1 MRPVAT
7 KQRGVALLTA
17 IVIVALGTVLMTSML
32 WDTHLNL
39 RRTENI
45 IFSDQAWL
53 YAMGGED
60 WAREILKR
68 DRQNS
73 KSDDL
78 SEAWATP
85 IAGLPI
91 DGGSLSGQLEDLQGK
106 FNLNDM
112 VGDGGQPAQA
122 YIDQFR
128 RLRALLGINEPIE
141 NAIVDWM
148 DPDLEPRFPGGAED
162 STYLG
167 QTPAYRAAN
176 QPMADVSELRM
187 VAGVTPQMY
196 QALLPYVTAL
206 PQRTAINVNTASVPV
221 LMSLADGI
229 SQEQANNWVQQRQSQ
244 PFHSPQE
251 FTSTLNGKSQ
261 LKTQVGVSSQW
272 FALRTRVNIGSL
284 GVSMYSLL
292 ARDAAGNVHVMKR
305 TLGGVD

>member
-1 MRPVAT
+1 MRTPAR
-7 KQRGVALLTA
+7 QRGVALLTA

-32 WDTHLNL
+32 WDTHLNQ

-45 IFSDQAWL
+45 VFSDQAWL

-60 WAREILKR
+60 WARSILKR

-78 SEAWATP
+78 TEAWATP
-85 IAGLPI
+85 ISGLPI

-112 VGDGGQPAQA
+112 ISDSGQPVQA

-128 RLRALLGINEPIE
+128 RLRTLLGITQPIE

-176 QPMADVSELRM
+176 QPMTDVSELRM

-196 QALLPYVTAL
+196 QALLPYVIAL

-229 SQEQANNWVQQRQSQ
+229 SQEQADNWIQQRQSQ
-244 PFHSPQE
+244 PFRSPQD
-251 FTSTLNGKSQ
+251 FTSKLNGQNQ
-261 LKTQVGVSSQW
+261 LKIQVGVSTEW

-292 ARDAAGNVHVMKR
+292 ARDAAGNVHVMRR
-305 TLGGVD
+305 TLGGLD

>member
-1 MRPVAT
+1 MRQGPA

-17 IVIVALGTVLMTSML
+17 IVIVALGTVMMTSML
-32 WDTHLNL
+32 WETHLNQ

-45 IFSDQAWL
+45 VFSDQAWL

-73 KSDDL
+73 KSDDRT
-78 SEAWATP
+78 EAWATP

-91 DGGSLSGQLEDLQGK
+91 DGGSLSGQMEDLQGK

-112 VGDGGQPAQA
+112 ISDGGQPVQA

-128 RLRALLGINEPIE
+128 RLRALLGINQPIE

-206 PQRTAINVNTASVPV
+206 PQRTPINVNTASVPV

-229 SQEQANNWVQQRQSQ
+229 SQDQASQWVQQRQSQ
-244 PFHSPQE
+244 PFHTAQE
-251 FTSTLNGKSQ
+251 FTSKLTGKSQ
-261 LKTQVGVSSQW
+261 LQIQVGVASQW
-272 FALRTRVNIGSL
+272 FALHTRVNIGSL
-284 GVSMYSLL
+284 SVSMYSLL
-292 ARDAAGNVHVMKR
+292 ARDAAGNVHVMRR
-305 TLGGVD
+305 TFGDQD